1 VSGKDRSGMYRI
13 GARALKVLA
22 ARCGEAH
29 LARVLDDHAER
40 FRLKAE
46 ESAREEAPP
55 EPPRLVAAKRPEYGR
70 QPQQGRN
77 PTPVSPARPTN
88 VVDLASTRRG
98 RGK

>member
-1 VSGKDRSGMYRI
+1 MYRI

-29 LARVLDDHAER
+29 LARVLDDQAER
-40 FRLKAE
+40 LRLKAE
-46 ESAREEAPP
+46 ERARGGAAP

-77 PTPVSPARPTN
+77 PTPGSRARPAN
-88 VVDLASTRRG
+88 VVDLASIRRG